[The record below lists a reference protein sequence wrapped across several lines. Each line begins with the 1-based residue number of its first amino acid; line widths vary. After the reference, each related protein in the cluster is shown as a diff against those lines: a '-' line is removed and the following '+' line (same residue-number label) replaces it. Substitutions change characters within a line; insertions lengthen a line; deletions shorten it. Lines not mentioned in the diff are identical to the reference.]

1 MKRFMAIIMSA
12 LIMVSMAGCG
22 GSQNTTGDTNAT
34 ESTSSTSAT
43 ENASSNSESA
53 DSDVSADATVGEKLL
68 ADFKADTTGTAE
80 EIANRLITN
89 EIIEFAGMATPV
101 EEGLLSGFDNAEIK
115 GFKEGVMF
123 GPMMGSI
130 AFVGYIFELPE
141 DADVEAFKTTL
152 KDSAN
157 LRWNIC
163 VEAEELV
170 VENEG
175 NKVFF
180 LMCPK
185 SFEQPETG
193 DDGAVAGDMGIATD
207 DMIPAED
214 GITLE

>member
-1 MKRFMAIIMSA
+1 MAIIMSA

-193 DDGAVAGDMGIATD
+193 DDGAVAD